1 MEITREKMVTV
12 EYTLTDDKGEVLD
25 TSRNRAPLSYIQ
37 GMGGMIAGFESAL
50 EGKKEGDKFAF
61 DVSPK
66 DGYGEH
72 DASLLF
78 SVPKDRF
85 AEGENLTPGMR
96 FQVQTPN
103 GAAIMAVHQINDDS
117 VVLDANHPLAG
128 ATLHF
133 DVEVMGVRKATDEE
147 IMQATSVGSGCGCSC
162 DSSSSCDSGG
172 CGGSCG

>member
-1 MEITREKMVTV
+1 MEIAREKMVTV
-12 EYTLTDDKGEVLD
+12 EYTLTNDAGEVLD
-25 TSRNRAPLSYIQ
+25 TSKNRAPLSYIH
-37 GMGGMIAGFESAL
+37 GIGGMIPGFESAL
-50 EGKKEGDKFAF
+50 EGKKEGDKFSF
-61 DVSPK
+61 DVSPR

-85 AEGENLTPGMR
+85 ADGDKLALGMR

-103 GAAIMAVHQINDDS
+103 GAAIMAVHQINDDT

-133 DVEVMGVRKATDEE
+133 DVEVLGVRDATDEE
-147 IMQATSVGSGCGCSC
+147 IRQATYAGSGCSC
-162 DSSSSCDSGG
+162 DSGSSCDTGG
-172 CGGSCG
+172 CGSCC